1 MIDCLVRIM
10 RSLKDEAPEWRFVDQ
25 GPPRFKVYWT
35 FDHHRLYAMRTAGC
49 QRVLVRVKLAY
60 AHGRMQPARA
70 LKHRTSALLA
80 KSGLKDLHGHL
91 FPENMST

>member
-1 MIDCLVRIM
+1 M

>member
-60 AHGRMQPARA
+60 AHG
-70 LKHRTSALLA
+70 HHGT
-80 KSGLKDLHGHL
+80 KSVYESLHDL
-91 FPENMST
+91 